1 MSARDGRADTPGAPW
16 AEECSLHAMGG
27 HGASGHDI
35 VPSGTVRGGAPPQP
49 APAPNGAAPK
59 GTGPNGAVANGTD
72 PTGAVPNGAGLNA
85 AAPNG
90 PGAGGPEARAAVP
103 SAVRAPLPQGMPAD
117 AGSGGRA
124 ANGAVAETQ
133 WGRAVEL
140 IEAADEV
147 CLACHIAP
155 DGDALGS
162 MLALA
167 QALHA
172 MGKRCLASFGEPFAV
187 PAILRFLPGQEFL
200 VEPARMPAAPA
211 LMISLDA
218 AGQARL
224 GSLAGAAGRAGSLI
238 VIDHH
243 ASNVGFGGVRLVDPD
258 AAATAVLVEELI
270 RRLGVPLDGDIAQ
283 GLYAGLASDTG
294 SFKYPCTTPEVHD
307 LAGRLLTAGV
317 RPEAVSRELWDRAP
331 FGYLQVLAGA
341 LSRARLERDAA
352 GGRGLVWTTIA
363 RSDREARDVPYDQL
377 EGVIDQ
383 LRRTDEAEVAVVLK
397 ENDRG
402 EWYVSTRAKGA
413 VDVGRAC
420 VELGG
425 GGHRTAAAFT
435 MGGEPAW
442 IIDRLRGALREPG
455 PDGE

>member
-1 MSARDGRADTPGAPW
+1 MSGPEGRAETPGTGW
-16 AEECSLHAMGG
+16 TRRCSRRDTGG
-27 HGASGHDI
+27 HSAGGHSAGGHDV
-35 VPSGTVRGGAPPQP
+35 VPRGAHATTAPT
-49 APAPNGAAPK
+49 APATPPALNPGTANPADNPATADSTATNPNPAATVPPTPASAAPE
-59 GTGPNGAVANGTD
+59 PGTD
-72 PTGAVPNGAGLNA
+72 
-85 AAPNG
+85 
-90 PGAGGPEARAAVP
+90 
-103 SAVRAPLPQGMPAD
+103 QGM
-117 AGSGGRA
+117 
-124 ANGAVAETQ
+124 E
-133 WGRAVEL
+133 WERAVEL
-140 IEAADEV
+140 IRAADEV
-147 CLACHIAP
+147 CLACHVAP

-162 MLALA
+162 MLALG
-167 QALHA
+167 QALRA
-172 MGKRCLASFGEPFAV
+172 LGKRCLASFGEPFRV
-187 PAILRFLPGQEFL
+187 PAILRFLPGQELL
-200 VEPARMPAAPA
+200 VEPDRMPEEPA
-211 LMISLDA
+211 LMVSLDA
-218 AGQARL
+218 AGQSRL
-224 GSLAGAAGRAGSLI
+224 GSLAARAGRAGALI
-238 VIDHH
+238 VVDHH
-243 ASNVGFGGVRLVDPD
+243 ASNTGFGGVRLVDPD

-270 RRLGVPLDGDIAQ
+270 RRLGVPLDGAIAE

-341 LSRARLERDAA
+341 LARARLERDAA

-363 RSDREARDVPYDQL
+363 RADRDSRDVPYDQL

-397 ENDRG
+397 ETDKG

-442 IIDRLRGALREPG
+442 IIDRLRAALRLPG
-455 PDGE
+455 DAD

>member
-1 MSARDGRADTPGAPW
+1 MSARDGRAETPGASW
-16 AEECSLHAMGG
+16 TEECSLHEMGG
-27 HGASGHDI
+27 HGASGHDV
-35 VPSGTVRGGAPPQP
+35 VPHGGGVRGGSPASAAPNAPALAAP
-49 APAPNGAAPK
+49 ALTAPAPKTSERAPALEGTGTGGDAPGAA
-59 GTGPNGAVANGTD
+59 
-72 PTGAVPNGAGLNA
+72 
-85 AAPNG
+85 
-90 PGAGGPEARAAVP
+90 
-103 SAVRAPLPQGMPAD
+103 SAELDWDG
-117 AGSGGRA
+117 
-124 ANGAVAETQ
+124 
-133 WGRAVEL
+133 AVEL

-172 MGKRCLASFGEPFAV
+172 LGKRCLASFGEPFAV

-224 GSLAGAAGRAGSLI
+224 GSLAAAAGRAGALI
-238 VIDHH
+238 VVDHH

-352 GGRGLVWTTIA
+352 GGLGLVWTTIA
-363 RSDREARDVPYDQL
+363 RADREARDVPYDQL

-402 EWYVSTRAKGA
+402 EWYVSTRAKGV

-435 MGGEPAW
+435 MGGEPAC
-442 IIDRLRGALREPG
+442 IIDRLRAALREPC
-455 PDGE
+455 PTDGRTEE

>member
-1 MSARDGRADTPGAPW
+1 MNDPAETATHAEPGGLPEPGARPGWGAPARTATPPGPGGLTDPGPLLRPGAMYGSAMSEPGVPPAATPGTAFEVGVPPAQPPASRPGPS
-16 AEECSLHAMGG
+16 AE
-27 HGASGHDI
+27 
-35 VPSGTVRGGAPPQP
+35 P
-49 APAPNGAAPK
+49 
-59 GTGPNGAVANGTD
+59 
-72 PTGAVPNGAGLNA
+72 
-85 AAPNG
+85 
-90 PGAGGPEARAAVP
+90 GGPP
-103 SAVRAPLPQGMPAD
+103 PAELD
-117 AGSGGRA
+117 
-124 ANGAVAETQ
+124 
-133 WGRAVEL
+133 WDRAVEL
-140 IEAADEV
+140 IRRTDEI
-147 CLACHIAP
+147 CLACHVSP

-162 MLALA
+162 MLALGR
-167 QALHA
+167 ALRA
-172 MGKRCLASFGEPFAV
+172 CGKRCLASFGEPFGV
-187 PAILRFLPGQEFL
+187 PAILRFLPGQELL
-200 VEPARMPAAPA
+200 VEPARVPRAPE

-218 AGQARL
+218 AGRARL
-224 GSLAGAAGRAGSLI
+224 GSLAATADRAGALI

-243 ASNVGFGGVRLVDPD
+243 ASNTGFGGVRLVDPA

-270 RRLGVPLDGDIAQ
+270 RRLGVPLDRDIAQ

-317 RPEAVSRELWDRAP
+317 RPETVSRELWDRAP
-331 FGYLQVLAGA
+331 FGYLQVLASA

-352 GGRGLVWTTIA
+352 GGLGLVWTTVT
-363 RSDREARDVPYDQL
+363 RSDRDARDVPYDQL

-383 LRRTDEAEVAVVLK
+383 LRRTDEAEVAVVCK

-402 EWYVSTRAKGA
+402 EWYVSTRSKGS

-442 IIDRLRGALREPG
+442 IIDRLRAALRVPG
-455 PDGE
+455 GVETDD

>member
-1 MSARDGRADTPGAPW
+1 MSVG
-16 AEECSLHAMGG
+16 
-27 HGASGHDI
+27 
-35 VPSGTVRGGAPPQP
+35 GGANGGGSVP
-49 APAPNGAAPK
+49 APPAASASAVPVSAAPQ
-59 GTGPNGAVANGTD
+59 GAD
-72 PTGAVPNGAGLNA
+72 L
-85 AAPNG
+85 
-90 PGAGGPEARAAVP
+90 EW
-103 SAVRAPLPQGMPAD
+103 D
-117 AGSGGRA
+117 
-124 ANGAVAETQ
+124 
-133 WGRAVEL
+133 RAVEL
-140 IEAADEV
+140 IRAADQV
-147 CLACHIAP
+147 CLVCHVAP

-162 MLALA
+162 MLALG
-167 QALHA
+167 QALRA
-172 MGKRCLASFGEPFAV
+172 MGKGCLASFGEPFTV
-187 PAILRFLPGQEFL
+187 PAILRFLPGQELL
-200 VEPARMPAAPA
+200 VEPDRMPEAPA
-211 LMISLDA
+211 LMVSLDA

-224 GSLAGAAGRAGSLI
+224 GSLAARAGRAGALI

-243 ASNVGFGGVRLVDPD
+243 ASNTAFGGVRLVDPD

-341 LSRARLERDAA
+341 LARARLERDAA
-352 GGRGLVWTTIA
+352 GGEGLVWTTIA
-363 RSDREARDVPYDQL
+363 RADRDSRDVPYDQL

-397 ENDRG
+397 ETDKG
-402 EWYVSTRAKGA
+402 EWYVSTRAKGS

-442 IIDRLRGALREPG
+442 IIDRLRAALRV
-455 PDGE
+455 PDETLD

>member
-1 MSARDGRADTPGAPW
+1 MSGTERRADAPGAVRG
-16 AEECSLHAMGG
+16 EECLLHDVNG
-27 HGASGHDI
+27 HSASGHDV
-35 VPSGTVRGGAPPQP
+35 VPRGGGRGGAVPP
-49 APAPNGAAPK
+49 APVVPP
-59 GTGPNGAVANGTD
+59 D
-72 PTGAVPNGAGLNA
+72 PA
-85 AAPNG
+85 AAREPIAPAG
-90 PGAGGPEARAAVP
+90 PGGHGGPAAELGRNRAA
-103 SAVRAPLPQGMPAD
+103 A
-117 AGSGGRA
+117 
-124 ANGAVAETQ
+124 
-133 WGRAVEL
+133 L
-140 IEAADEV
+140 IHRADEV
-147 CLACHIAP
+147 CLACHVVP
-155 DGDALGS
+155 DRDALGS

-167 QALHA
+167 QALRVL
-172 MGKRCLASFGEPFAV
+172 GKRCLASFGEPFDV
-187 PAILRFLPGQEFL
+187 PAILRFLPGQELL
-200 VEPARMPAAPA
+200 VDPGTVPAAPE

-224 GSLAGAAGRAGSLI
+224 GTLAGPAARADALI

-243 ASNVGFGGVRLVDPD
+243 ASNTGFGGVRLVDPD

-270 RRLGVPLDGDIAQ
+270 RRLGVPLDRDIAQ

-341 LSRARLERDAA
+341 LARARLERDAA

-363 RSDREARDVPYDQL
+363 RSDRDARDVHYDQL

-383 LRRTDEAEVAVVLK
+383 LRRTDEAEVAVVCK
-397 ENDRG
+397 EDDRG
-402 EWYVSTRAKGA
+402 EWYVSTRSKGS

-435 MGGEPAW
+435 MGGEPAA
-442 IIDRLRGALREPG
+442 IIDRLRAALRVPG
-455 PDGE
+455 DPDPRPGRDD

>member
-1 MSARDGRADTPGAPW
+1 MNGPEWRAEGSGAAR
-16 AEECSLHAMGG
+16 AEECALHGMGG
-27 HGASGHDI
+27 HPASGHDV
-35 VPSGTVRGGAPPQP
+35 VPRGAGVRGGSPAQPVTALNGAAPNGV
-49 APAPNGAAPK
+49 ANGAGPNGAAP
-59 GTGPNGAVANGTD
+59 
-72 PTGAVPNGAGLNA
+72 NGAG
-85 AAPNG
+85 
-90 PGAGGPEARAAVP
+90 AGGAEVNDSEARPAVP
-103 SAVRAPLPQGMPAD
+103 PSLRMD
-117 AGSGGRA
+117 
-124 ANGAVAETQ
+124 
-133 WGRAVEL
+133 WDRAVEL

-218 AGQARL
+218 AGQSRL
-224 GSLAGAAGRAGSLI
+224 GSLAGAAGRAGNLI
-238 VIDHH
+238 VVDHH

-442 IIDRLRGALREPG
+442 IIDRLRAALREPG

>member
-1 MSARDGRADTPGAPW
+1 VNGPAETAAAAEPGAP
-16 AEECSLHAMGG
+16 
-27 HGASGHDI
+27 
-35 VPSGTVRGGAPPQP
+35 
-49 APAPNGAAPK
+49 
-59 GTGPNGAVANGTD
+59 
-72 PTGAVPNGAGLNA
+72 
-85 AAPNG
+85 
-90 PGAGGPEARAAVP
+90 
-103 SAVRAPLPQGMPAD
+103 PAD
-117 AGSGGRA
+117 L
-124 ANGAVAETQ
+124 E
-133 WGRAVEL
+133 WDRAVEL
-140 IEAADEV
+140 IRGAREI
-147 CLACHIAP
+147 CLACHVAP

-167 QALHA
+167 QALRSR
-172 MGKRCLASFGEPFAV
+172 GKRCVASFGEPFGV
-187 PAILRFLPGQEFL
+187 PAILRFLPGQEML
-200 VEPARMPAAPA
+200 VEPARVPRAPE

-218 AGQARL
+218 AGRARL
-224 GSLAGAAGRAGSLI
+224 GSLAGPADRAGALI

-243 ASNVGFGGVRLVDPD
+243 ASNTGFGGVRLVDPA

-270 RRLGVPLDGDIAQ
+270 RRLGVPLDRDIAQ

-294 SFKYPCTTPEVHD
+294 SFRYPCTTPEVHD

-341 LSRARLERDAA
+341 LARARLERDAA
-352 GGRGLVWTTIA
+352 GGRGLVWTTVA
-363 RSDREARDVPYDQL
+363 RSDRDARDVPYDQL

-383 LRRTDEAEVAVVLK
+383 LRRTDEAEVAVVCK

-402 EWYVSTRAKGA
+402 EWYVSTRSKGS

-442 IIDRLRGALREPG
+442 IIDRLRAALRVPGEPG
-455 PDGE
+455 DGAGSPAAGRADD